1 MYSEKYLAELNLV
14 IYLQITSLIGFY
26 ITFTNV
32 NATLKQCQDKVNF
45 ASMLLHSLRRINV
58 NIDPHRWNKVDLMLN
73 CWFGRNF

>member
-14 IYLQITSLIGFY
+14 IHLQITSLIGLY

-32 NATLKQCQDKVNF
+32 DTTLKQCQDKVNF

-58 NIDPHRWNKVDLMLN
+58 NIDPHRWNKVDLTLK
-73 CWFGRNF
+73 CWLGRNF